1 MANSTDLATAT
12 TKAADNASG
21 STLVTQ
27 QTSERVADEISSQE
41 HELPR
46 QTQAESDWLGF
57 DQIPL
62 TPVDPRHYTQVLCEA
77 IIATLV
83 LFSVLSVFIIFV
95 AELPIRVALPV
106 LLASS
111 LAFSV
116 ITWLRYAHAKSIA
129 FAVCDHELLMQK
141 GIVWFKR
148 ISLPYTRL
156 QHISLSQGPLE
167 RKFGLHTL
175 KCFSAGSGSAEIE
188 LPGLESKAAEKLRQH
203 LLAKAGMASKGGNSS
218 IYPGPSINP
227 APSNPEP
234 GINSSFDTLPETS
247 LKTHADTYPDTH
259 SEILESKSDVLST
272 ESER

>member
-1 MANSTDLATAT
+1 MDNSTDLATAT
-12 TKAADNASG
+12 SKTADNASDNV
-21 STLVTQ
+21 SESALVTLP
-27 QTSERVADEISSQE
+27 TSERVADEITSQE

-62 TPVDPRHYTQVLCEA
+62 TPVDPRHYTQVLCET

-83 LFSVLSVFIIFV
+83 LFSALSVFIIFV
-95 AELPIRVALPV
+95 AEFPILVALPV
-106 LLASS
+106 LLVLG

-116 ITWLRYAHAKSIA
+116 ITWVRYAHAKSIA

-188 LPGLESKAAEKLRQH
+188 LPGLESRTAEKLRQH
-203 LLAKAGMASKGGNSS
+203 LLAKAGIASQSS
-218 IYPGPSINP
+218 NANINP
-227 APSNPEP
+227 DSSLNPEP
-234 GINSSFDTLPETS
+234 GINSSFDASSETS
-247 LKTHADTYPDTH
+247 LKTPTDTSPDTH
-259 SEILESKSDVLST
+259 SERQESKPASLTT

>member
-1 MANSTDLATAT
+1 MDNSTDSANATNEAT
-12 TKAADNASG
+12 DNASG
-21 STLVTQ
+21 NAFGTL
-27 QTSERVADEISSQE
+27 QTSERVADEISPQE

-46 QTQAESDWLGF
+46 QTQAESDWLSF

-62 TPVDPRHYTQVLCEA
+62 TPVDPRHYTQVLCET

-95 AELPIRVALPV
+95 AEFPIQVALPV
-106 LLASS
+106 LSVLG

-129 FAVCDHELLMQK
+129 FAVCDHEILMQK
-141 GIVWFKR
+141 GIIWFKR

-167 RKFGLHTL
+167 RKLGLHTL

-188 LPGLESKAAEKLRQH
+188 LPGLESRTAEKLRQH
-203 LLAKAGMASKGGNSS
+203 LLAKAGIASQSS
-218 IYPGPSINP
+218 NANINP
-227 APSNPEP
+227 DSSLNPEP
-234 GINSSFDTLPETS
+234 GINSSFDASSETS
-247 LKTHADTYPDTH
+247 LKTPTDTSPDTH
-259 SEILESKSDVLST
+259 SERQESKPASLTT

>member
-1 MANSTDLATAT
+1 MDNSTDSANATNEAT
-12 TKAADNASG
+12 DNASG
-21 STLVTQ
+21 NAFGTL
-27 QTSERVADEISSQE
+27 QTSERVADEISPQE

-46 QTQAESDWLGF
+46 QTQAESDWLSF

-62 TPVDPRHYTQVLCEA
+62 TPVDPRHYTQVLCET

-95 AELPIRVALPV
+95 AEFPIQVALPV
-106 LLASS
+106 LSVLG

-141 GIVWFKR
+141 GIIWFKR

-167 RKFGLHTL
+167 RKLGLHTL

-188 LPGLESKAAEKLRQH
+188 LPGLESRTAEKLRQH
-203 LLAKAGMASKGGNSS
+203 LLAKAGIASQSGN
-218 IYPGPSINP
+218 PGPSINH
-227 APSNPEP
+227 
-234 GINSSFDTLPETS
+234 SFDTSPKTS
-247 LKTHADTYPDTH
+247 LKTSPDTSPDTH
-259 SEILESKSDVLST
+259 PERQESKPASLTT